1 MKSEINRIY
10 DKITPPLSSE
20 EVTARVLERAGKAER
35 KRTFRPVIA
44 AAAAAVTVCAATVAA
59 GAVNDWDYLGIFEKI
74 FGERAQSMSENIISE
89 AEVLEN
95 TFADVSFEVVA
106 AAADPTTFMIV
117 VDSYGGGD
125 DREFIYD
132 LKCENPDS
140 DYEGFEYRKDCER
153 VSDNCVRTTLYMT
166 GDFDEKTYRLFI
178 SDIKGDSENCIVR
191 LKADY
196 SAQTFLHPVN
206 EYVSLNQGVCW
217 RIENVEI
224 SALSMRLSGVNGEYY
239 PTVFEIDR
247 DKTFAVTSDGEKHA
261 VKIYSY
267 WGAVDNDMRVDNDV
281 YLAFDEPL
289 DPNDVTAIDFG
300 TDVLELK

>member
-1 MKSEINRIY
+1 MKSKINRIY

-20 EVTARVLERAGKAER
+20 DVTARVLERAGMAER
-35 KRTFRPVIA
+35 KRTLRPVIA

-59 GAVNDWDYLGIFEKI
+59 GAANDWDYFAVFSGIFGDSADNI
-74 FGERAQSMSENIISE
+74 SENIISK

-95 TFADVSFEVVA
+95 TFVDVNFEVAA

-117 VDSYGGGD
+117 VDSYGASD
-125 DREFIYD
+125 EREFIYD

-153 VSDNCVRTTLYMT
+153 VSDDCVRTTLYMT
-166 GDFDEKTYRLFI
+166 GDFDEETYKLFI
-178 SDIKGDSENCIVR
+178 SDIKDDSGNCIIR

-196 SAQTFLHPVN
+196 SAQTVSHRVN
-206 EYVSLNQGVCW
+206 EYVSLNQGASW
-217 RIENVEI
+217 WIEKAEI
-224 SALSMRLSGVNGEYY
+224 SALSAHFSGVGGYY
-239 PTVFEIDR
+239 STVVIEIDL

-261 VKIYSY
+261 LKIYSSR
-267 WGAVDNDMRVDNDV
+267 GLIDDDVRVDNDI
-281 YLAFDEPL
+281 YLGFEEPL
-289 DPNDVTAIDFG
+289 APEDVIAIDFG

>member
-1 MKSEINRIY
+1 MTMKSEINRMY

-20 EVTARVLERAGKAER
+20 DVTARVLERAGKAER

-117 VDSYGGGD
+117 VDSYSTSEQD
-125 DREFIYD
+125 DYNFNISP
-132 LKCENPDS
+132 ENYSEQFDGYGLCTYS
-140 DYEGFEYRKDCER
+140 EQLSE
-153 VSDNCVRTTLYMT
+153 SCVRTSLYYSSGSFSKENYLLT
-166 GDFDEKTYRLFI
+166 ISRGAQQCVIRLA
-178 SDIKGDSENCIVR
+178 
-191 LKADY
+191 ADY
-196 SAQTFLHPVN
+196 SAQTVQYDVGREVMTSAEEPM
-206 EYVSLNQGVCW
+206 W
-217 RIENVEI
+217 IEKAEI
-224 SALSMRLSGVNGEYY
+224 SAISAHFSGVKSAFN
-239 PTVFEIDR
+239 VNACSIDR
-247 DKTFAVTSDGEKHA
+247 DKMFAVTADGKRHA
-261 VKIYSY
+261 IKCVTSRGEVVNKTSFE
-267 WGAVDNDMRVDNDV
+267 GE
-281 YLAFDEPL
+281 LFLLFDEPL